1 MKYKVIGWTY
11 YEDYDIPFSDDTIGF
26 AERHAIVDEIK
37 KHGYLFSGWDHQE
50 SWLNCVPVL
59 NDGKKRGFSQRGWGG
74 VMAEANDEFGDY
86 DYSIYTFHQSIKK
99 SACRYPKTGFSPDDF
114 VSEPLE
120 NEHFDVD
127 VSPELFQIAQKR
139 NPFYLEDEPSLRFL
153 DTNDTLTLH
162 CNGQTLTFLVGD
174 VDRSKKQVDFRKHH
188 LIQGKYKIVVTHKP
202 MAKVYQRTPLMILQ
216 DEAEKVFNQC
226 CKTYNFN
233 TLLELFLSYG
243 LEYVPKTKSK
253 KVLNTLKQFVCDYT
267 DYAFNATLV
276 TKVLYRID
284 DFDFFQQIAYKA
296 LDCET
301 NLFVNF
307 VTYYFKK
314 GVNMDVHIDKLL
326 KVHKGKDIYIENLLL
341 RAIDL
346 HPESKTLRRRYYK
359 CSKFYNYNGMFLLL
373 GIGETKGLS
382 SEHRRVLQLDNF
394 EKLDTSTILNVAK
407 AMSYPTYDVRE
418 DGNFC
423 YKAPSFFDS
432 PYQCVKDGVLKYQQ
446 YVNEKYNLSSRME
459 ELLLVGVGKACS
471 NPSQFLHEEEACAK
485 YVYALDALTGF
496 RFNLKQ
502 QAEQLF
508 PNLKEYIEQQYKK

>member
-11 YEDYDIPFSDDTIGF
+11 YEDYDIPFSSDTIGF

-50 SWLNCVPVL
+50 SWENCVPVL

-86 DYSIYTFHQSIKK
+86 DYSIYTFHQSIKS
-99 SACRYPKTGFSPDDF
+99 SACRYPKHQFFAEDF
-114 VSEPLE
+114 VAEPLE

-127 VSPELFQIAQKR
+127 VSPELFQIAKKS
-139 NPFYLEDEPSLRFL
+139 NPFYLEDEPSLRFV
-153 DTNDTLTLH
+153 DTNDTISLH
-162 CNGQTLTFLVGD
+162 CNGQTLTFLVD
-174 VDRSKKQVDFRKHH
+174 DINRSKKQVDFRKHH

-202 MAKVYQRTPLMILQ
+202 MAKVYQRTPLMILR
-216 DEAEKVFNQC
+216 DDAENVFKQC

-243 LEYVPKTKSK
+243 LEYVPKTKTK

-267 DYAFNATLV
+267 DYAFSASLV

-284 DFDFFQQIAYKA
+284 DFDFFQEIAYKS
-296 LDCET
+296 LNCEA

-314 GVNMDVHIDKLL
+314 GVNMDAYIDKLL
-326 KVHKGKDIYIENLLL
+326 KVYKGKDIYIEDLLL
-341 RAIDL
+341 RAIDM
-346 HPESKTLRRRYYK
+346 HPENKTLRRRYYK
-359 CSKFYNYNGMFLLL
+359 WFKFYNYNGLFLYL
-373 GIGETKGLS
+373 GMGETKGLT
-382 SEHRRVLQLDNF
+382 SEHRRVVELDDF
-394 EKLDTSTILNVAK
+394 EALDTSTILNVAK
-407 AMSYPTYDVRE
+407 AMSYPNYDVRE
-418 DGNFC
+418 DDNFC

-432 PYQCVKDGVLKYQQ
+432 PHKSVKDGVLKYQQ
-446 YVNEKYNLSSRME
+446 YVDQQFNLCSRME
-459 ELLLVGVGKACS
+459 ELMMVGVRKACS
-471 NPSQFLHEEEACAK
+471 KPKQFLDEEEASAQ

-496 RFNLKQ
+496 RFDLKAKAI
-502 QAEQLF
+502 AEF
-508 PNLKEYIEQQYKK
+508 PNLQQHIEESYTK